1 MIQLVDGF
9 NYIIIGNSA
18 AGVSALEAIRQLDKE
33 GSTAIISEEDYPIY
47 SRCLISHYL
56 AGEIEEEKLFF
67 RPTNFYKKM
76 KAKPILGT
84 RVVRVIPSQTKVVL
98 AGGKYLSYDKLL
110 LAIGASPKRPEIE
123 GQHHKGVFVIRTI
136 EDVKKIISLSSIGKR
151 ALIIGGGLVGI
162 KAAYGLNK
170 RGLKVSVVVS
180 SNQILS
186 QMVDLDAATILT
198 SKLESHGITVQTGL
212 SVKEIRGQDE
222 YISVAVLSDE
232 NTIPC
237 QLVII
242 AKGVNP
248 NVGLLQGSGIKLNR
262 GILTDGMM
270 RTNIENIFAA
280 GDVVEAVDLLTGDRT
295 INALWPNAISQG
307 RVAGLNMA
315 GGKTKYDGSISM
327 NSINFYDLN
336 LISFGIVNPRGR
348 EYETLVEH
356 NPANYRKLVI
366 KDEKIVG
373 MITVGNVRN
382 SGVLLSLATRG
393 ERISNIKDILM
404 GHGILKA
411 NKILTMAER
420 NRAFQPS

>member
-56 AGEIEEEKLFF
+56 SGEIEEEKLFF
-67 RPTNFYKKM
+67 RPTNFYERM
-76 KAKPILGT
+76 KAKPILRS
-84 RVVRVIPSQTKVVL
+84 RVARVIPSQTKVVL
-98 AGGKYLSYDKLL
+98 AGGRHLSYDKLL
-110 LAIGASPKRPEIE
+110 LATGASPMRPEIK
-123 GQHHKGVFVIRTI
+123 GKHYKGVFVIRTI
-136 EDVKKIISLSSIGKR
+136 EDVKKIISLSRIGNR

-180 SNQILS
+180 SNRILS
-186 QMVDLDAATILT
+186 RMVDLDAATILC
-198 SKLESHGITVQTGL
+198 SKFESRGITIHTGL
-212 SVKEIRGQDE
+212 SVKEIKGQHG
-222 YISVAVLSDE
+222 YVSGAVLSDG

-248 NVGLLQGSGIKLNR
+248 NVGLLQGSGIEINR
-262 GILTDGMM
+262 GIITDGMM

-280 GDVVEAVDLLTGDRT
+280 GDVAETVDVLSGERT

-307 RVAGLNMA
+307 RVAGLNIA
-315 GGKTKYDGSISM
+315 GGRTRYDGSISM
-327 NSINFYDLN
+327 NSINFYDLS

-348 EYETLVEH
+348 EYETLVEY
-356 NPANYRKLVI
+356 NPPNYRKLVI

-373 MITVGNVRN
+373 MITMGNVRN

-393 ERISNIKDILM
+393 ERISNMRDILM

-411 NKILTMAER
+411 NKILTTAER
-420 NRAFQPS
+420 NRAFQPN